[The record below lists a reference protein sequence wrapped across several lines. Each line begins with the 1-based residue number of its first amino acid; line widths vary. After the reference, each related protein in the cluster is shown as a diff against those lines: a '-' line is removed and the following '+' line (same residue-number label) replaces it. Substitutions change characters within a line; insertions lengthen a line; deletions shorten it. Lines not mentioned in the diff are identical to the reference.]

1 MHIAQIL
8 ANLSAADCSMH
19 KRICVHPA
27 ERFLLLRKDFHAL
40 A

>member
-8 ANLSAADCSMH
+8 ADLSAADCSMH

-27 ERFLLLRKDFHAL
+27 ERFLFDREGRRTFL
-40 A
+40 

>member
-8 ANLSAADCSMH
+8 ADLSAADCSMH

-27 ERFLLLRKDFHAL
+27 ERFLSLRKDFHAL

>member
-8 ANLSAADCSMH
+8 ADLSAADCSMH

-27 ERFLLLRKDFHAL
+27 ERFLFLRKDFHAL